1 MRRPPARFLTPAS
14 RLALRTPPTGADH
27 AVPPG
32 PAACGQLHRPHRG
45 QHGRRVAAVHQGQ
58 GSTRFLE
65 CGILAHGF
73 LRLRCGECGHD
84 KLLAFS
90 CKRRGFCPSCGAR
103 RMSQTAAH
111 LVDHVIPHVPVR
123 SEVNSIRR
131 ALAAARAESAA
142 LKRRVSELERSLRQS
157 ARIAHARPPSP
168 SPSPS
173 PVEEADG
180 ADKFRFRA
188 SGMASNRKRLGL
200 SAADFGLLVS
210 ASGQSVYAWEQGKAR
225 PRGKNLA
232 AIAALRGVGKREVVE
247 RLAALK
253 SGGPS

>member
-1 MRRPPARFLTPAS
+1 MPNIAS
-14 RLALRTPPTGADH
+14 VLKVEIVRLARK
-27 AVPPG
+27 
-32 PAACGQLHRPHRG
+32 
-45 QHGRRVAAVHQGQ
+45 
-58 GSTRFLE
+58 E
-65 CGILAHGF
+65 
-73 LRLRCGECGHD
+73 
-84 KLLAFS
+84 
-90 CKRRGFCPSCGAR
+90 
-103 RMSQTAAH
+103 
-111 LVDHVIPHVPVR
+111 VR
-123 SEVNSIRR
+123 SEVDAIRK
-131 ALAAARAESAA
+131 ALAAARAEGAA
-142 LKRRVSELERSLRQS
+142 LKRRVSELERSLRQP
-157 ARIAHARPPSP
+157 ARVAHARPP

-200 SAADFGLLVS
+200 SAADFGLLVG

-253 SGGPS
+253 SGEQP